1 MKMFFSSGAQR
12 GRPKSLAVLTPTK
25 LISLEQAREQL
36 MGQKAPQQ
44 TYIEVGGG
52 PASLPQDYHTV
63 IELPSKYVKQIR
75 VHMLC
80 YNVMHNERVHC
91 ICSKSACWCTTL

>member
-1 MKMFFSSGAQR
+1 
-12 GRPKSLAVLTPTK
+12 
-25 LISLEQAREQL
+25 

-75 VHMLC
+75 VHVYATMSC
-80 YNVMHNERVHC
+80 IMNAYIVYAVKVRVGVLHYETAFHLFKLTELGFK
-91 ICSKSACWCTTL
+91 IPSSVSQYRV